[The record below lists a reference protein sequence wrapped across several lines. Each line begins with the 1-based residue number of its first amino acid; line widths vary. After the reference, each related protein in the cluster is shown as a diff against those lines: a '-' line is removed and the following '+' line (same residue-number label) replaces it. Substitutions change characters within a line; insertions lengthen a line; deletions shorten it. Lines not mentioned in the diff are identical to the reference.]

1 MSKKKD
7 GRYIVETKPNS
18 KEIVNIIDTKSP
30 RYIKGIDMTAPTLD
44 DMLSIEFNVPDVSL
58 SVFDKYE
65 DYEKF
70 LKAVMKRADKYFNKT
85 SDLMYKANDYI
96 DMLLIFLEKHPEM
109 FAENSHEIS
118 RDMTKWA
125 LSTHMDKCRK
135 LIDRIQEIEDDLKLD
150 MHHKW

>member
-1 MSKKKD
+1 M
-7 GRYIVETKPNS
+7 
-18 KEIVNIIDTKSP
+18 
-30 RYIKGIDMTAPTLD
+30 
-44 DMLSIEFNVPDVSL
+44 PDISL
-58 SVFDKYE
+58 SSFDKYE

-70 LKAVMKRADKYFNKT
+70 LKAIMKRADKYFDKT
-85 SDLMYKANDYI
+85 SDLTHKTNDYI

-150 MHHKW
+150 MHHRW